1 MRDKVKRFLS
11 ILMTALMLVNLLPV
25 GALAEGVKIS
35 NSVQSK
41 VSLTADSGTAP
52 IETGHVYVYVKI
64 DGASPETLAKFK
76 LNSSGWYT
84 IGSIR
89 KDMPGKGEWKS
100 YWYGGGE
107 WVITPTPSDTK
118 TYQPGDN
125 TGAGVLPAYSIDGLV
140 PWEDNKLIPLGNV
153 RWTGYKLTT
162 GANNYQPESIFS
174 WHMDGIVNFKEINVP
189 YTVKHVVKKSSPEIV
204 LKEETKNQK
213 YGQWT
218 EAQALKFEGYKHV
231 GKIENQ
237 IIGDDPITI
246 YVYYE
251 PDKKQ
256 TVDVT
261 YKTSEGGTITNGRT
275 YKIQPVTGNLSGGG
289 RLPSSTPT
297 AADGYEFVGWER
309 DDGQTYNDLN
319 DVYSKLNQKT
329 ADAGTYTLYQ
339 NTTFTAKFK
348 KNSYKLKINYV
359 YEDGSEAAVSHEDT
373 LSYPYS
379 YNVNSPVIPGYK
391 ADKSV
396 VTGTLTEDTT
406 VTVTYSKRNDL
417 SYTVNYYW
425 NGTTEKVAESK
436 IVEKQTFDSTVTESP
451 VAVDGYTQ
459 VSTGP
464 KTITIGTGNN
474 EITFYYYKNVELTA
488 NDATK
493 TYNGEEQT
501 VKPGYICS
509 EENVTFDNITEPS
522 GTGKDVGEY
531 SVTFAENPVGKV
543 DTSEKYK
550 VTAANL
556 GTLTITPVA
565 TEVVVTIEG
574 NTKTETYNGK
584 EHSVEGYT
592 VTSISN
598 ELYKATDIAFTGEA
612 KATGTN
618 AGTYPMNLEAKQFNN
633 TNTNFSKVTFVVE
646 DGKLVIDPIAEVV
659 VNIKGNTKTE
669 TYNGNPY
676 SVEGYTVTSI
686 SNTLYTEDDFTFNGK
701 AEVKGTD
708 AGTYDMALKPEDF
721 ANTNTNFAKV
731 TFKIEDGQLV
741 INKRVVTLT
750 SEGGSKVYDGT
761 PLTKPDVTIGGDG
774 FVAGEVTDIKATGS
788 VTYVSEGEVTN
799 TITYTEGEK
808 FNADNYDIQ
817 KTEGKLWITAATAK
831 VTVTITGNK
840 VTETYDGSEK
850 TAKNYTVSIDNDLYT
865 EDDFTFTGEAEV
877 KATNAGTYD
886 MGLNKSQFKNKN
898 NNFSDSNVEFVVNDG
913 KLEIEKRV
921 VTLTSE
927 GGSKVYDGNALTN
940 DKVTVGGDGF
950 VAGEVT
956 DIKAT
961 GSVTHVSE
969 GEVTNTITY
978 TEGTNF
984 KESNYNITKTE
995 GKLSI
1000 TPLGGVV
1007 VTIKGQTK
1015 TVTYDGEE
1023 HTAWKYDVIDI
1034 SDPLY
1039 IKAPDEVPNFWN
1051 KNAKGARG
1059 TDAGTYAMGWE
1070 AADFENT
1077 NTNFSNVEFVVVDG
1091 KLEISKRSVKL
1102 TSASDSKVYD
1112 GNALTNGE
1120 VTVSGDGFAKNEGAT
1135 YNVTGTQTNV
1145 GESTNTFSYT
1155 LNEGTKAD
1163 NYTIEKTEG
1172 TLKVTPVTDK
1182 VTVTITGLNKTVTYD
1197 GEEHS
1202 VFGYDATP
1210 SNKLYNPKED
1220 MQFEG
1225 FDEDMTAKGTDAGT
1239 HTMGLTADQFHNKDN
1254 GNFTNVTF
1262 VVEKDGY
1269 VKINPRPVTLTS
1281 GSAERVYNGKPLMNE
1296 TVTVGG
1302 DGFATGEGVTYDFT
1316 GSQTDVG
1323 ESENTFTF
1331 EANEGTSAKNY
1342 SFEFKFGTLKVTPFT
1357 DKVTVTITE
1366 KSGTATYDGMNH
1378 TVSGY
1383 ESMTADNPLYD
1394 VEDSVDETPTA
1405 NWAANGTDAGEYPV
1419 GIEAGDF
1426 ENTNKNFSNVTFVV
1440 EDGSLTITPAQVT
1453 LQAPIQS
1460 KPYDGTPLEATQF
1473 GHSYLEGLDFAD
1485 DFAAVILTG
1494 SQTLVGSSASLITGV
1509 IPKEGKQ
1516 LKNYNFTFVPG
1527 TLTVTDGTGDD
1538 PVKPEN
1544 VVTKTHIP
1552 KDMGYNLGEPVT
1564 FTVSVK
1570 NIYNTPKTIT
1580 LTEKENVKFSNGENV
1595 IVFKDV
1601 PAGETVTAEATYT
1614 ITSADILA
1622 GVFRN
1627 TVTATFGDD
1636 KSWEARDEV
1645 ETAELDTTLN
1655 VTKTSDVPE
1664 GQKAALGQ
1672 KITYTIKVQN
1682 AGNVP
1687 YTNVK
1692 VEDPLTGLTETIET
1706 LAVGETRTFTTEY
1719 VVTEADV
1726 LKGFVLNTA
1735 TATGDKIKDPK
1746 SDEQKEP
1753 NGGDE
1758 VEIPTFAPITI
1769 KPKDVTATYNGAA
1782 ITGKDVEITSGKLLE
1797 GHKLTAAVIG
1807 SGVNAGSYELTL
1819 DPEKIKI
1826 VDANNKDVS
1835 EMYARTILPGKLT
1848 INKRSVLITS
1858 QSATKTYDGSA
1869 LTRPAVTITGDGF
1882 VPGELAKAEATGSIT
1897 KVGSTPNA
1905 IQYTTTGA
1913 FNAANYSIA
1922 LSVGTLTV
1930 TEKPKPEPRRT
1941 FNLTINYVYQN
1952 GKRAAASYNRGGL
1965 KNGETFDITSPVIA
1979 GYTAS
1984 ETVVSG
1990 TIYNRDIKV
1999 TVIYT
2004 ADGVNLDD
2012 YGVPLGLGNITMNVG
2027 DCFE

>member
-25 GALAEGVKIS
+25 GALAEGVMIS

-52 IETGHVYVYVKI
+52 IETGYVYVYVKI

-118 TYQPGDN
+118 TYQPGEYAG
-125 TGAGVLPAYSIDGLV
+125 TGVLPAYSIVGLK

-218 EAQALKFEGYKHV
+218 EAQALTFEGYKQV
-231 GKIENQ
+231 GEIKNKK
-237 IIGDDPITI
+237 IGDDPITI

-261 YKTSEGGTITNGRT
+261 YKTSEGGTIKNGGT
-275 YKIQPVTGNLSGGG
+275 YKIQPVTGNLSNGG
-289 RLPSSTPT
+289 RLPIPIPT
-297 AADGYEFVGWER
+297 AADGYEFAGWER

-406 VTVTYSKRNDL
+406 VTVTYSKRTDL

-556 GTLTITPVA
+556 GTLTITPVTA
-565 TEVVVTIEG
+565 KVTVTITEKSDTVKYDGNEHTVTGYKNMTADNPLYDVADSVKETPTEAWTAKGTNVGEYPVGIESKDFKNTNANFSNVEFVVVDGKLEITPNTDKVTVTITENSGSVKYDG
-574 NTKTETYNGK
+574 NEHTVTGYKSMTADNTLYDVAASVEETPTEAWTAKGTDVGEYPVGIAAGDFKNTNETFTNVEFVVVDGTLKITPVTDEVIVTITGKTTTVTYDGK
-584 EHSVEGYT
+584 EHDVFGYDAT
-592 VTSISN
+592 PSN
-598 ELYKATDIAFTGEA
+598 ALYRPNEDI
-612 KATGTN
+612 
-618 AGTYPMNLEAKQFNN
+618 QFNG
-633 TNTNFSKVTFVVE
+633 TDYDK
-646 DGKLVIDPIAEVV
+646 IA
-659 VNIKGNTKTE
+659 
-669 TYNGNPY
+669 
-676 SVEGYTVTSI
+676 
-686 SNTLYTEDDFTFNGK
+686 
-701 AEVKGTD
+701 KGTD
-708 AGTYDMALKPEDF
+708 AGTYPMGLEVSYF
-721 ANTNTNFAKV
+721 TNKSKNFSKV
-731 TFKIEDGQLV
+731 EFVVTDGYVKI
-741 INKRVVTLT
+741 NPRAVTLT
-750 SEGGSKVYDGT
+750 SETAGKTYDGT
-761 PLTKPDVTIGGDG
+761 ALQKPVVTVTGEG

-808 FNADNYDIQ
+808 F
-817 KTEGKLWITAATAK
+817 
-831 VTVTITGNK
+831 
-840 VTETYDGSEK
+840 
-850 TAKNYTVSIDNDLYT
+850 
-865 EDDFTFTGEAEV
+865 
-877 KATNAGTYD
+877 
-886 MGLNKSQFKNKN
+886 
-898 NNFSDSNVEFVVNDG
+898 
-913 KLEIEKRV
+913 
-921 VTLTSE
+921 
-927 GGSKVYDGNALTN
+927 
-940 DKVTVGGDGF
+940 
-950 VAGEVT
+950 
-956 DIKAT
+956 
-961 GSVTHVSE
+961 
-969 GEVTNTITY
+969 
-978 TEGTNF
+978 
-984 KESNYNITKTE
+984 
-995 GKLSI
+995 
-1000 TPLGGVV
+1000 
-1007 VTIKGQTK
+1007 
-1015 TVTYDGEE
+1015 
-1023 HTAWKYDVIDI
+1023 
-1034 SDPLY
+1034 
-1039 IKAPDEVPNFWN
+1039 
-1051 KNAKGARG
+1051 
-1059 TDAGTYAMGWE
+1059 
-1070 AADFENT
+1070 
-1077 NTNFSNVEFVVVDG
+1077 
-1091 KLEISKRSVKL
+1091 
-1102 TSASDSKVYD
+1102 
-1112 GNALTNGE
+1112 
-1120 VTVSGDGFAKNEGAT
+1120 
-1135 YNVTGTQTNV
+1135 
-1145 GESTNTFSYT
+1145 
-1155 LNEGTKAD
+1155 KAD
-1163 NYTIEKTEG
+1163 NYTIEKNEG
-1172 TLKVTPVTDK
+1172 
-1182 VTVTITGLNKTVTYD
+1182 
-1197 GEEHS
+1197 
-1202 VFGYDATP
+1202 
-1210 SNKLYNPKED
+1210 KLS
-1220 MQFEG
+1220 
-1225 FDEDMTAKGTDAGT
+1225 
-1239 HTMGLTADQFHNKDN
+1239 
-1254 GNFTNVTF
+1254 
-1262 VVEKDGY
+1262 
-1269 VKINPRPVTLTS
+1269 INPV
-1281 GSAERVYNGKPLMNE
+1281 
-1296 TVTVGG
+1296 
-1302 DGFATGEGVTYDFT
+1302 
-1316 GSQTDVG
+1316 
-1323 ESENTFTF
+1323 
-1331 EANEGTSAKNY
+1331 
-1342 SFEFKFGTLKVTPFT
+1342 T

-1366 KSGTATYDGMNH
+1366 KSGTVTYDGKEH
-1378 TVSGY
+1378 IVSGY
-1383 ESMTADNPLYD
+1383 KSMTADNELYD
-1394 VEDSVDETPTA
+1394 VDASVQETPTA
-1405 NWAANGTDAGEYPV
+1405 AWTVKGKDAGEYPV
-1419 GIEAGDF
+1419 GIKADDF
-1426 ENTNKNFSNVTFVV
+1426 KNTNGNFTNVKFVV
-1440 EDGSLTITPAQVT
+1440 VDGTLTITPAPVT
-1453 LQAPIQS
+1453 LQAPIAS
-1460 KPYDGTPLEATQF
+1460 KTYDGTPLEATQF
-1473 GHSYLEGLDFAD
+1473 GHSYLEGVNFAD

-1494 SQTLVGSSASLITGV
+1494 SQTLVGSSSSLITEV

-1527 TLTVTDGTGDD
+1527 TLTITDGTGEEEKPVD
-1538 PVKPEN
+1538 PAKVI
-1544 VVTKTHIP
+1544 TKTHIP
-1552 KDMGYNLGEPVT
+1552 KDMGYNVGETVT
-1564 FTVSVK
+1564 FTISVK

-1580 LTEKENVKFSNGENV
+1580 LTEKANVKFSNGESV
-1595 IVFKDV
+1595 IVFNDV

-1614 ITSADILA
+1614 ITSEDILE

-1645 ETAELDTTLN
+1645 ETAKLDTTLN
-1655 VTKTSDVPE
+1655 VTKISDVPE

-1672 KITYTIKVQN
+1672 KITYTITVQN

-1692 VEDPLTGLTETIET
+1692 VEDPLTGLTATIET
-1706 LAVGETRTFTTEY
+1706 LAVGETKTFTTEY

-1726 LKGFVLNTA
+1726 LEGHVLNTA

-1746 SDEQKEP
+1746 SDEPKEP

-1758 VEIPTFAPITI
+1758 VEIKTFAPITI
-1769 KPKDVTATYNGAA
+1769 KPKDVTAIYNGAA

-1797 GHKLTAAVIG
+1797 GHKLSAAVIG

-1835 EMYARTILPGKLT
+1835 EMYARTLLPGKLT

-1897 KVGSTPNA
+1897 NVGSTPNA
-1905 IQYTTTGA
+1905 IRYTTTGA
-1913 FNAANYSIA
+1913 FNAANYSIV